1 MSYKVVKIQNNLP
14 RRLTW
19 GDKPLIEFREISP
32 EKMDCS
38 RDGGTIYG
46 GFRKDDFRSVYLGQE
61 WVDNFW
67 GANGYDF
74 DTPIPAPCY
83 FFRNRVVIREF
94 ANKMLKT
101 VLNSTLDDIRV
112 LAEGFQELVELAFS
126 CYADTRWNHGYASRG
141 ETARERLQLLRQKAE
156 QVRMA
161 HYDVTVKVL
170 QEDMDKYYLLRNAGQ
185 YLGELGRLVSVWHA
199 LLFSEGGDTKGVLN
213 GSLLV
218 VHFTERGMKLYEEI
232 KNAIKGS
239 SRDFE
244 SHDNALID
252 EWGRNI
258 GWKHD
263 RDFLAL
269 QRLKPT
275 ADEYGVDIV
284 AFILC
289 TLGWEWKGM
298 SPRRLADAL
307 AQNL

>member
-1 MSYKVVKIQNNLP
+1 
-14 RRLTW
+14 
-19 GDKPLIEFREISP
+19 
-32 EKMDCS
+32 
-38 RDGGTIYG
+38 
-46 GFRKDDFRSVYLGQE
+46 
-61 WVDNFW
+61 
-67 GANGYDF
+67 
-74 DTPIPAPCY
+74 
-83 FFRNRVVIREF
+83 
-94 ANKMLKT
+94 
-101 VLNSTLDDIRV
+101 
-112 LAEGFQELVELAFS
+112 
-126 CYADTRWNHGYASRG
+126 
-141 ETARERLQLLRQKAE
+141 
-156 QVRMA
+156 
-161 HYDVTVKVL
+161 
-170 QEDMDKYYLLRNAGQ
+170 
-185 YLGELGRLVSVWHA
+185 
-199 LLFSEGGDTKGVLN
+199 
-213 GSLLV
+213 
-218 VHFTERGMKLYEEI
+218 MKLYEEI